1 MVESNWSDT
10 GNSNFSSL
18 KLLKSDLDNIIEV
31 SGNFKQSVK
40 YLQPQYVS
48 LG

>member
-1 MVESNWSDT
+1 MVEANWSGT

-18 KLLKSDLDNIIEV
+18 KLLNTDLDNIIEL

-40 YLQPQYVS
+40 YLKPQYVS
-48 LG
+48 LT